1 LIKISLRCAAS
12 SENAAIP
19 VPTLEFGT
27 LALRNA
33 ELLLNKLTVPNSTEG
48 ICSIDQPLSL
58 SNEFFL
64 F

>member
-1 LIKISLRCAAS
+1 MIVDS

-33 ELLLNKLTVPNSTEG
+33 ELLLNKLIIPSGAEG
-48 ICSIDQPLSL
+48 KRI
-58 SNEFFL
+58 FK
-64 F
+64 